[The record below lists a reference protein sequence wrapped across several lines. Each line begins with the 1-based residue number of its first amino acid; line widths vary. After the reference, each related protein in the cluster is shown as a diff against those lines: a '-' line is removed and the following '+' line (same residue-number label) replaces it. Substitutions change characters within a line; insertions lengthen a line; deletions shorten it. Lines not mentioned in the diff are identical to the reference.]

1 VKTLKSRGVVM
12 AQVDANTWLLLSEY
26 VKQQSEL
33 TGIKLLKK
41 TALDIAIKSIIRH
54 RNFFQFAL
62 DLKKY
67 EDKYE

>member
-1 VKTLKSRGVVM
+1 MM

-33 TGIKLLKK
+33 TGIKLVKK
-41 TALDIAIKSIIRH
+41 TALDIAIKSLIRH
-54 RNFFQFAL
+54 PNFFQFAL